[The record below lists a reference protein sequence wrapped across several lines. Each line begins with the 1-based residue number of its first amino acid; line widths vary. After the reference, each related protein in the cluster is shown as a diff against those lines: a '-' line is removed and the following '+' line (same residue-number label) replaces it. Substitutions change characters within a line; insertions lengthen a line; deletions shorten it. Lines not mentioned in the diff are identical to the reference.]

1 MKGHVMDSACEQSD
15 GGCHCDNACHEYG
28 NCCEDKVEFVA
39 MNLHPD
45 TILPRLPF
53 FLNLQ
58 TFPLGLAPLHHTM
71 TYTLLN
77 QDQELT

>member
-1 MKGHVMDSACEQSD
+1 MKGHVMDSAVNNLMVDVIAITPAMNMETVAKTRL
-15 GGCHCDNACHEYG
+15 N
-28 NCCEDKVEFVA
+28 FVA